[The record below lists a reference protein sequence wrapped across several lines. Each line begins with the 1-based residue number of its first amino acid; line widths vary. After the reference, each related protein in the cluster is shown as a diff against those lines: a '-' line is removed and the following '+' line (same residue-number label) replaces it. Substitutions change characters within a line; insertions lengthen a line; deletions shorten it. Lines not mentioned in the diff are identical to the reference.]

1 MIEINSSNFQKE
13 VLEKNL
19 VVVDFWASWC
29 QPCKG
34 YAPIIESVAED
45 MKNVAFTSVKV
56 DDNRDLARTYRIM
69 SVPTVLI
76 FKNGIKVDFVSG
88 VKSID
93 QLKEIIA
100 KHI

>member
-1 MIEINSSNFQKE
+1 MIEVNSSNFQKE

-29 QPCKG
+29 EPCKS
-34 YAPIIESVAED
+34 YTPTIEEVEKEMPTISFV
-45 MKNVAFTSVKV
+45 SVKV

-76 FKNGIKVDFVSG
+76 FKGGARVGFVSG
-88 VKSID
+88 VNSKE
-93 QLKEIIA
+93 QLKEAI
-100 KHI
+100 KKYM